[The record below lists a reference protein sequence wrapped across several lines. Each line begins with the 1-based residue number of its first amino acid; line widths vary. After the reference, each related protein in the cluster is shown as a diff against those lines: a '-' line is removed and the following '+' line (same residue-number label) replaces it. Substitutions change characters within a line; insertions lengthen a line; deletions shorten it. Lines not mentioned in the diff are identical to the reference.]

1 MKIRVEEY
9 ICDDDSNPYRDW
21 FDDLDVQAAV
31 KVATALLRLELG
43 NTSSVKWFQGIGE
56 YRIDWGPGY
65 RIYLAKDG
73 ETLVILFG
81 GGTKKGQQTDIQ
93 QAKMLHQQYKQR
105 KKMLLTDKKQQM
117 KLTTQKR

>member
-1 MKIRVEEY
+1 MKIRIEEY
-9 ICDDDSNPYRDW
+9 ICDDASNPYRDW
-21 FDDLDVQAAV
+21 FDDLDVQAAA

-56 YRIDWGPGY
+56 YRIDWGSGY

-93 QAKMLHQQYKQR
+93 QARALHQEYKRR
-105 KKMLLTDKKQQM
+105 KKMLSADKKQPM
-117 KLTTQKR
+117 KLTKRQR